1 MSAFIVKD
9 KTINRILAYMI
20 ADHTLS
26 YDRGTLGL
34 DFTDAK
40 SLEASATMLGRAM
53 MAMNCAAFNS
63 RYGEGEAERELGDN
77 RYNFQSISAPSKF
90 QAASS
95 LRCFL
100 YQCSEGDI
108 PNRLLFKAIS
118 DYADALA
125 WSIVRDTP
133 EYKNAEWG

>member
-1 MSAFIVKD
+1 MSAFIMED
-9 KTINRILAYMI
+9 KTINRILSYMV
-20 ADHTLS
+20 ADDDLKHYLPA
-26 YDRGTLGL
+26 LGIDL
-34 DFTDAK
+34 TDDK
-40 SLEASATMLGRAM
+40 LVTASATMLGRAM